1 MKIVAL
7 FPLLALLAGA
17 SIMVQSVLNANLR
30 SALASWSWAALVSY
44 VGGTAVMLTV
54 IFLQGGARPTMATI
68 TSTPLSAWA
77 GGLFGA
83 TYIVLSIVALPRLGA
98 TQTVAFVVTGQMLT
112 SLIFDQFGL
121 MGLAQE
127 PLTPVRVTAALLIV
141 VGVVLIRL

>member
-1 MKIVAL
+1 MKSVAI

-17 SIMVQSVLNANLR
+17 SIMVQSALNANLR
-30 SALASWSWAALVSY
+30 AALASWSWAALVSY

-54 IFLQGGARPTMATI
+54 IFLQGGSRPAIATI
-68 TSTPLSAWA
+68 TSTPLSAWT

-83 TYIVLSIVALPRLGA
+83 AYIVLSIVALPRLGA

-112 SLIFDQFGL
+112 SLVFDQFGL
-121 MGLAQE
+121 MGLTQQ
-127 PLTPVRVTAALLIV
+127 PLTPVRITAALFIV